1 MAKKTEVGLALPQYD
16 TRILEQNLRKGLID
30 LKEYEAYLKK
40 LSDDENNAEYIEIVD
55 ETTADT
61 DAGSE
66 EEPKNPEQLTF
77 T

>member
-1 MAKKTEVGLALPQYD
+1 MAKKTEGGLTLPQYD
-16 TRILEQNLRKGLID
+16 TRILELNLRKGLID

-66 EEPKNPEQLTF
+66 GGPDNPEQLTF